1 MSKWIEKYVSV
12 DGDEYYLKKKKK
24 RQRSTRNCAAGG
36 LCQGCI
42 LSKAAHAYEEA
53 ELESGPF
60 TLTIAFPLLYCESWI
75 SHAAALLPPASYST

>member
-12 DGDEYYLKKKKK
+12 DGDEYYLKKKKD
-24 RQRSTRNCAAGG
+24 REAQGINCPAGG

-42 LSKAAHAYEEA
+42 LSKAARSYEEA

-75 SHAAALLPPASYST
+75 SHAAALLPPANYST